1 LNLQENDYFCTQIDK
16 NLRRKSIYIQLFILL
31 TVLVSCGGNQKDGPV
46 VTPWGSV
53 LDSVNVS
60 DNFDLTQIQRNGEL
74 IMVTMSGPETYY
86 DYHGRSLGTQYLLCE
101 RFAEKIGCSVRVDV
115 CRDTTEM
122 LQKLQEGVADVM
134 VVNLIFP
141 QKDKDSIQDSVVY
154 KDAFDSL
161 GWRVDPMKPLLEKEL
176 RAWYKPEMLG
186 EVRKLEQEMLSV
198 KNRVKRHVYAPMLD
212 RAGGVI
218 SKWDQLFINNAPK
231 AGWDWR
237 LLAAQCYQ
245 ESTFDP
251 QARSWAGAC
260 GLMQI
265 MPTTADHLGL
275 PRDKMFDPESNVA
288 AAAKLINELTGHFS
302 DISDRRER
310 INFVLAAYNG
320 GAAHIRDA
328 MALTEKYGGNKYRWT
343 DVSRYVLLLMQEQYY
358 RDPVVKHG
366 YMRGSETSD
375 YVTRIQ
381 QRYNEYRG
389 VHSPLGGSYQ
399 TPRKA
404 KKERKGKY
412 RVG

>member
-1 LNLQENDYFCTQIDK
+1 M
-16 NLRRKSIYIQLFILL
+16 
-31 TVLVSCGGNQKDGPV
+31 
-46 VTPWGSV
+46 TPWGSV

>member
-1 LNLQENDYFCTQIDK
+1 MNLQENDYFCTQIAK
-16 NLRRKSIYIQLFILL
+16 NLKRNGIYIQLFVLL
-31 TVLVSCGGNQKDGPV
+31 VTLVACSGKKNDGPV
-46 VTPWGSV
+46 VTPWGTV
-53 LDSVNVS
+53 MDSVSYS
-60 DNFDLTQIQRNGEL
+60 DNFDLAQIQRNGEL
-74 IMVTMSGPETYY
+74 IMLTMSGPETYY

-122 LQKLQEGVADVM
+122 LQKLQEGQADVIAYP
-134 VVNLIFP
+134 LTR
-141 QKDKDSIQDSVVY
+141 DSTRQ
-154 KDAFDSL
+154 AFDSL
-161 GWRVDPMKPLLEKEL
+161 GWVVDAQKPELEREM
-176 RAWYKPEMLG
+176 RAWYRSSMLA
-186 EVRKLEQEMLSV
+186 EVKQQEQSMLSV
-198 KNRVKRHVYAPMLD
+198 KNRVRRHVYAPMLD

-218 SKWDQLFINNAPK
+218 SKWDQFFINYAPK

-251 QARSWAGAC
+251 QAHSWAGAC

-265 MPTTADHLGL
+265 MPGTADHLGL
-275 PRDKMFDPESNVA
+275 ARSKMYDPESNIA
-288 AAAKLINELTGHFS
+288 AAAKYIAELTNMFS

-310 INFVLAAYNG
+310 VNFVLASYNG
-320 GAAHIRDA
+320 GAFHIRDA
-328 MALTEKYGGNKYRWT
+328 MALTEKYGGNKHRWA
-343 DVSRYVLLLMQEQYY
+343 DVSRYVLLLQQEQYY

-366 YMRGSETSD
+366 YMRGSETAD
-375 YVTRIQ
+375 YVNRIQ
-381 QRYNEYRG
+381 QRFNGYRG

-412 RVG
+412 RV

>member
-1 LNLQENDYFCTQIDK
+1 MNLQENDYFCTQIAK
-16 NLRRKSIYIQLFILL
+16 NLKRNGIYIQLFVLL
-31 TVLVSCGGNQKDGPV
+31 VTLAACSGKRNDGPV
-46 VTPWGSV
+46 VTPWGTV
-53 LDSVNVS
+53 IDSVSSS
-60 DNFDLTQIQRNGEL
+60 DNFDLAQIQRNGEL
-74 IMVTMSGPETYY
+74 IMLTMSGPETYY

-122 LQKLQEGVADVM
+122 LQKLQEGVADVIAYP
-134 VVNLIFP
+134 LTR
-141 QKDKDSIQDSVVY
+141 DSVRQ
-154 KDAFDSL
+154 AFDSL
-161 GWRVDPMKPLLEKEL
+161 GWVVDAQKPELEREL
-176 RAWYKPEMLG
+176 RAWYRSSMLA
-186 EVRKLEQEMLSV
+186 EVKQQEQSMLSV
-198 KNRVKRHVYAPMLD
+198 KNRVRRHVYAPMLD

-218 SKWDQLFINNAPK
+218 SKWDQLFINYAPK

-251 QARSWAGAC
+251 QAHSWAGAC

-265 MPTTADHLGL
+265 MPGTADHLGL
-275 PRDKMFDPESNVA
+275 ARSKMYDPESNVA
-288 AAAKLINELTGHFS
+288 AAAKYIAELTSMFS

-310 INFVLAAYNG
+310 VNFVLASYNG
-320 GAAHIRDA
+320 GAFHIRDA
-328 MALTEKYGGNKYRWT
+328 MALTEKYGGNKHRWA
-343 DVSRYVLLLMQEQYY
+343 DVSRYVLLLQQEQYY

-366 YMRGSETSD
+366 YMRGSETAD
-375 YVTRIQ
+375 YVNRIQ
-381 QRYNEYRG
+381 QRFNEYRG

-412 RVG
+412 HVS

>member
-1 LNLQENDYFCTQIDK
+1 M
-16 NLRRKSIYIQLFILL
+16 
-31 TVLVSCGGNQKDGPV
+31 VA
-46 VTPWGSV
+46 PWGAV
-53 LDSVNVS
+53 ADTTQRIDV
-60 DNFDLTQIQRNGEL
+60 FDLHEIQRNGEL
-74 IMVTMSGPETYY
+74 IIVTMSGPETYY

-122 LQKLQEGVADVM
+122 LQKLDEGEADVM
-134 VVNLIFP
+134 VVSAAGNDP
-141 QKDKDSIQDSVVY
+141 S
-154 KDAFDSL
+154 AFDSL
-161 GWRVDPMKPLLEKEL
+161 GWRVDPLKPMLEREL
-176 RAWYKPEMLG
+176 KAWYKPGLLA
-186 EVRKLEQEMLSV
+186 EVKNQEKEMLSM
-198 KNRVKRHVYAPMLD
+198 KNRVRRHVYAPMLD

-218 SKWDQLFINNAPK
+218 SKWDQLFINYAPK
-231 AGWDWR
+231 TGWDWR

-251 QARSWAGAC
+251 QARSWAGAS

-265 MPTTADHLGL
+265 MPSTADHLGL
-275 PRDKMFDPESNVA
+275 SRDKIFDPEANIA
-288 AAAKLINELTGHFS
+288 AAAKYIAELNSLFS
-302 DISDRRER
+302 DITDRRER
-310 INFVLAAYNG
+310 INFVLASYNG
-320 GAAHIRDA
+320 GAFHIRDA

-375 YVTRIQ
+375 YVARIQ

-412 RVG
+412 RI